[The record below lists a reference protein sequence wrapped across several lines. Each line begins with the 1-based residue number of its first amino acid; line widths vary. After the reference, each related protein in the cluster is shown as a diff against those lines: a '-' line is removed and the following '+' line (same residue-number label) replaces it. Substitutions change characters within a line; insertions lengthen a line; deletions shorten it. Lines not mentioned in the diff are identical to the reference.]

1 MDHQRWS
8 KEKFK
13 GAALKTAKGKAIC
26 VWVNKGVS
34 IEEQKDGGQTE
45 QGHSG
50 GWPNGLPK
58 FIEL

>member
-1 MDHQRWS
+1 MHNVDHQRWS
-8 KEKFK
+8 KEKLK
-13 GAALKTAKGKAIC
+13 GAALKTAISLR
-26 VWVNKGVS
+26 VNKGVS